1 MTRRVASAG
10 VYQDEAGGYWVR
22 PWIHGRRT
30 WRKLKALKLA
40 AAQREAG
47 RTEWVPKAKTFAE
60 LVTLYRTAGHP
71 DRRLEES
78 TPAQIADEQ
87 PRLESILEYFGR
99 MKAAEIRIAHLPA
112 YRKWRLARIK
122 RKVSGERTVDLDT
135 NTLSRVLQYGV
146 STGLLE
152 FNYIRTGRPRFRK
165 DADVRH
171 ARDVAPP
178 DADTLH
184 KLADSLF
191 AQPRS
196 EVLGWQVLLG
206 AFTGCRTSE
215 LLRLRLDA
223 RPGEP
228 GHVEGD
234 RLHLGRRSKGGV
246 NPFAIIGPEFRAL
259 LDAHGRWHRLK
270 KRSPFYLPGK
280 LAGEPVSENALG
292 HALRR
297 LCTRLK
303 LRPIT
308 PHGLRSFYVTKRR
321 SDGASDPQIAGEIGD
336 QTATL
341 MQTTYGARPD
351 NWTGGKDV
359 SWLPSHG
366 QPAWARW
373 NLAKKAVRKAAT
385 GLKVDSLA
393 KPALVGKPRK

>member
-1 MTRRVASAG
+1 MKRTAASAG
-10 VYQDEAGGYWVR
+10 VYRDEFGGYWVR

-30 WRKLKALKLA
+30 WRKLKALKLP

-47 RTEWVPKAKTFAE
+47 RTEWVPKAKSFAE
-60 LVTLYRTAGHP
+60 LVTLYRAAGHP

-78 TPAQIADEQ
+78 SLEQIADEQ
-87 PRLESILEYFGR
+87 PRLESLLGYFGR
-99 MKAAEIRIAHLPA
+99 MKAAEIRIAHLPS
-112 YRKWRLARIK
+112 YRKWRVSKIK

-135 NTLSRVLQYGV
+135 NTLSRVLSYGV
-146 STGLLE
+146 SAGLLE
-152 FNYIRTGRPRFRK
+152 FNYVRTGRPRFRK

-171 ARDVAPP
+171 AREVAPP

-184 KLADSLF
+184 RLADSLF

-223 RPGEP
+223 KAGEP
-228 GHVEGD
+228 GHVDAD

-246 NPFAIIGPEFRAL
+246 NPFAIVGPEFRDM

-270 KRSPFYLPGK
+270 DRSPFYLPGK
-280 LAGEPVSENALG
+280 LAGQAVSENALG

-297 LCTRLK
+297 LCARLG
-303 LRPIT
+303 LPPIT

-321 SDGASDPQIAGEIGD
+321 SDGASDVQIAGEIGD
-336 QTATL
+336 QTSTL

-351 NWTGGKDV
+351 NWTGGKPL

-373 NLAKKAVRKAAT
+373 NAKKKPCRKAGS
-385 GLKVDSLA
+385 GLSVDSGPVLA
-393 KPALVGKPRK
+393 TPRNRRK